1 MADSGKDVGEDVITN
16 LLEAGRIQRESGP
29 ARAWP
34 VFEAFQEIWCGTL
47 RGRRR
52 TRLCDKVPAVRHLLI
67 SSVVVFLCCV
77 VSSAVFAADEPRGI
91 EALDGLRGGAK
102 VDALV
107 DLVVERQRALIS
119 LKSAFVQD
127 KSSELLLEPVTSRG
141 LFRFKA
147 PDRAR
152 WDYEAPDEMIV
163 LFVGETLTTFRPDD
177 GVAERITV
185 PKKHS
190 RFVRVLAGTQPLD
203 ELKVQFSMT
212 LSDRGAPKPFVLTLK
227 PIHRTLKRKLAQVRL
242 EIDRNLLLPVVVEY
256 LEADGDSTRYE
267 FTDLK
272 ANTEIPD
279 EIFELV
285 LGDDV
290 RVNDINLPD

>member
-1 MADSGKDVGEDVITN
+1 M
-16 LLEAGRIQRESGP
+16 
-29 ARAWP
+29 
-34 VFEAFQEIWCGTL
+34 
-47 RGRRR
+47 
-52 TRLCDKVPAVRHLLI
+52 PAVRHLLV
-67 SSVVVFLCCV
+67 SSVVVFLCCI
-77 VSSAVFAADEPRGI
+77 VSSAASAADEPRGI

-107 DLVVERQRALIS
+107 DLVVERQRALTS
-119 LKSAFVQD
+119 LESAFVQD

-147 PDRAR
+147 PDRVR
-152 WDYEAPDEMIV
+152 WDYEAPDKMIV
-163 LFVGETLTTFRPDD
+163 VFAGETLTTFRPDD

-185 PKKHS
+185 PKKHR
-190 RFVRVLAGTQPLD
+190 RFVKVLAGTQPLD

-212 LSDRGAPKPFVLTLK
+212 MSDRGAPESFILTLK

-242 EIDRNLLLPVVVEY
+242 EIDRILLLPVVVEY
-256 LEADGDSTRYE
+256 QEADGDSTRYA

-272 ANTEIPD
+272 ANTEISD
-279 EIFELV
+279 EVFELV
-285 LGDDV
+285 LGDEV

>member
-1 MADSGKDVGEDVITN
+1 M
-16 LLEAGRIQRESGP
+16 
-29 ARAWP
+29 
-34 VFEAFQEIWCGTL
+34 
-47 RGRRR
+47 
-52 TRLCDKVPAVRHLLI
+52 PAVRHLLV
-67 SSVVVFLCCV
+67 SAVVVFLCCI
-77 VSSAVFAADEPRGI
+77 VSSAASAADEPRGI

-107 DLVVERQRALIS
+107 DLVVERQRALTS
-119 LKSAFVQD
+119 LESAFVQD

-147 PDRAR
+147 PDRVR

-163 LFVGETLTTFRPDD
+163 VFAGETLTTFRPDD

-185 PKKHS
+185 PKKHR
-190 RFVRVLAGTQPLD
+190 RFVKVLAGTQPLD

-212 LSDRGAPKPFVLTLK
+212 MSDRGAPESFILTLK

-242 EIDRNLLLPVVVEY
+242 EIDRILLLPVVVEY
-256 LEADGDSTRYE
+256 QEADGDSTRYA

-272 ANTEIPD
+272 ANTEISD
-279 EIFELV
+279 EVFELV
-285 LGDDV
+285 LGDEV